1 MAPQK
6 IGGSHPP
13 CALVLH
19 LLQLQRRPLSAGDLK
34 ALYDRRRA
42 CYERFA
48 DHVVDNNGTVEDT
61 VRAILNM
68 LQ

>member
-1 MAPQK
+1 MDKLPRE
-6 IGGSHPP
+6 G
-13 CALVLH
+13 
-19 LLQLQRRPLSAGDLK
+19 RPLSAGDLK
-34 ALYDRRRA
+34 ALYDRRRG

-61 VRAILNM
+61 VRAILNT